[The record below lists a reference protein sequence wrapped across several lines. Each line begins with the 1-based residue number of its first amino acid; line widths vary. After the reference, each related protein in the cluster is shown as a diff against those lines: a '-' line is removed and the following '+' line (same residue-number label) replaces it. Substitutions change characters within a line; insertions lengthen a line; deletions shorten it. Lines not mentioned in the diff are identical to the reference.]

1 MVILMTIYNLPE
13 ENYHFCEDS
22 VIMITF
28 GRLWK
33 TMEEKGMTQ
42 YELINKYG
50 FSGATIYALRHD
62 KNVTARTLCKLCTI
76 LDCKLSDISEDTN
89 HPE

>member
-1 MVILMTIYNLPE
+1 MTIYNMPE

-42 YELINKYG
+42 YALINKYG
-50 FSGATIYALRHD
+50 FSEAAIYALRHD
-62 KNVTARTLCKLCTI
+62 KNMTAETHTI
-76 LDCKLSDISEDTN
+76 LYCKLSDISEYASHLKQTKLS
-89 HPE
+89 